1 MGTCFICPPVL
12 MDGWMVVLRWAGE
25 GWQAA
30 REEDL
35 AWITRIFVCDFNLGQ
50 FCHCRPAVQCSEW
63 DDGQE
68 KRREGR
74 WTWSVG
80 AAKVHINK
88 LFPSR
93 VVDLFPWHEA
103 SKQMNLWRKFRINDR
118 NTAQNWY
125 FFYSEKSG
133 AYSTFNL
140 LVIAMN
146 VMKVSK
152 LWLPI
157 YHQVQYHSHS
167 YLNVTYKTLDLTWLS
182 DEMKCWS

>member
-1 MGTCFICPPVL
+1 
-12 MDGWMVVLRWAGE
+12 
-25 GWQAA
+25 
-30 REEDL
+30 
-35 AWITRIFVCDFNLGQ
+35 
-50 FCHCRPAVQCSEW
+50 
-63 DDGQE
+63 
-68 KRREGR
+68 
-74 WTWSVG
+74 
-80 AAKVHINK
+80 
-88 LFPSR
+88 
-93 VVDLFPWHEA
+93 
-103 SKQMNLWRKFRINDR
+103 MNLWRKFRINDR

-167 YLNVTYKTLDLTWLS
+167 YLNVTYKTLDLT
-182 DEMKCWS
+182 